1 MKDDDMI
8 RFLQISDIHF
18 KRLPDA
24 KDEYAQLKERLFEKV
39 EQISGAMKID
49 SILICGD
56 VAFSGNKDE
65 YEQKAKVFIE
75 KLLEKTQCQAAQ
87 VYMVPGNHD
96 KNRDAKYDHTRTLLR
111 ESMLKSHLGQDHFFN
126 MYLDEND
133 VFAKWLLPFEAY
145 TAFAYEYRCVPD
157 VVEKTIKGED
167 GKVNDRFYWEDMLEV
182 GPYKLR
188 LHGINSCYV
197 SDWDDEK
204 HDQILP
210 KELYHTTKNKG
221 IVNVSVMHHPLD
233 FVKDKEEVEKEV
245 DRLYP
250 IQFYGHIHKQ
260 TIENNG
266 ALKIYSGAIM
276 PPKGEGNGE
285 EGYEPVFNII
295 EFDEGQDAIVVVVK
309 PYKWEWTDN
318 DDGRFTNQ
326 KKEGPY
332 MIKVD
337 DANVQAEVP
346 GKALKLPKGV
356 KQRNVEVEF
365 LQSNHSDAI
374 ISKMYSDFEMSDD
387 PVADASTFFE
397 RVRRDDRYVDLYN
410 YIHE

>member
-1 MKDDDMI
+1 MI
-8 RFLQISDIHF
+8 RILQISDIHF

-24 KDEYAQLKERLFEKV
+24 RDEYAQLKERLFEKV
-39 EQISGAMKID
+39 EEIARDCKID
-49 SILICGD
+49 RILICGD

-65 YEQKAKVFIE
+65 YEQKAKVFVNR
-75 KLLEKTQCQAAQ
+75 LLDIIQGETAQ

-96 KNRDAKYDHTRTLLR
+96 KNRNAEYNHTRTLLR
-111 ESMLKSHLGQDHFFN
+111 ESMLKSEEGYSHFFN
-126 MYLDEND
+126 LYMDEND
-133 VFAKWLLPFEAY
+133 VYAKWLMPFEAY
-145 TAFAYEYRCVPD
+145 YTFANDYRCVPD
-157 VVEKTIKGED
+157 VVGRTKTGGERKVGD
-167 GKVNDRFYWEDMLEV
+167 GFFWEDVMNV
-182 GPYKLR
+182 GAYKLR

-204 HDQILP
+204 HEQILP
-210 KELYHTTKNKG
+210 KELYRTTRNMG
-221 IVNVSVMHHPLD
+221 VVNVSIMHHPLE
-233 FVKDKEEVEKEV
+233 FVKDKEEIEKDV
-245 DRLYP
+245 DKIYP

-266 ALKIYSGAIM
+266 TLKIYSGAIM
-276 PPKGEGNGE
+276 PPKGEGDDE

-295 EFDEGQDAIVVVVK
+295 EIDEGQDAIEVMVK

-318 DDGRFTNQ
+318 DDGRFVNQ
-326 KKEGPY
+326 KEEGPY

-337 DANVQAEVP
+337 DANVQAELP

-356 KQRNVEVEF
+356 RQRNVEVEF

-374 ISKMYSDFEMSDD
+374 ISKMYSDFAMTDD

-397 RVRRDDRYVDLYN
+397 RVRKDDRYVDLYN

>member
-1 MKDDDMI
+1 M
-8 RFLQISDIHF
+8 
-18 KRLPDA
+18 
-24 KDEYAQLKERLFEKV
+24 
-39 EQISGAMKID
+39 
-49 SILICGD
+49 
-56 VAFSGNKDE
+56 
-65 YEQKAKVFIE
+65 
-75 KLLEKTQCQAAQ
+75 
-87 VYMVPGNHD
+87 
-96 KNRDAKYDHTRTLLR
+96 
-111 ESMLKSHLGQDHFFN
+111 
-126 MYLDEND
+126 
-133 VFAKWLLPFEAY
+133 
-145 TAFAYEYRCVPD
+145 
-157 VVEKTIKGED
+157 
-167 GKVNDRFYWEDMLEV
+167 NDRFYWEDMLEV